1 MLFRIVFKISSKMSA
16 KSMLVTNF
24 GDIFLLQQ
32 ALSTPMLPSVH
43 LRLIKTQKA
52 NPKCLNMGGLIETC
66 EIDELEIFIEGG
78 FSDVSIEDISQD
90 IRQISTGNIIF
101 I

>member
-1 MLFRIVFKISSKMSA
+1 
-16 KSMLVTNF
+16 MLVTDF
-24 GDIFLLQQ
+24 W
-32 ALSTPMLPSVH
+32 SPTSVTNIDKAVMKIAKETN
-43 LRLIKTQKA
+43 LA

-66 EIDELEIFIEGG
+66 EIDELEAFIEGG

-90 IRQISTGNIIF
+90 IRQTSTGNIIF

>member
-1 MLFRIVFKISSKMSA
+1 
-16 KSMLVTNF
+16 
-24 GDIFLLQQ
+24 
-32 ALSTPMLPSVH
+32 
-43 LRLIKTQKA
+43 
-52 NPKCLNMGGLIETC
+52 MGGLIETC
-66 EIDELEIFIEGG
+66 VIDELEAFIEGG